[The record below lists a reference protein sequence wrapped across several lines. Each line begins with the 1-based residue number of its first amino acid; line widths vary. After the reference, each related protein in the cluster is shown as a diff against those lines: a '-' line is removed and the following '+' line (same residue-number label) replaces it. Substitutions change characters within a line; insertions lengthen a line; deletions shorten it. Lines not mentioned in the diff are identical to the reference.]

1 MPPCQAAGRDRKK
14 VLETGAV
21 MPQVTLI
28 GYRGVGKTSVAEQLA
43 ATLGCGWCDCDVE
56 LERRCGR
63 TIADIIT
70 QDGEAAFRDAEEQL
84 LSELLAGFDGV
95 VATGGG
101 VVVRDANRQRLA
113 AEGRPVVWLQADA
126 ATIRRRLAADP
137 STVSRR
143 PGLTTAN
150 PLDEVA
156 AVLAARDPLYTS
168 VADLTVD
175 TAAEPVAAVVERIAA
190 WLTAREAA

>member
-1 MPPCQAAGRDRKK
+1 MPR
-14 VLETGAV
+14 
-21 MPQVTLI
+21 VTLV
-28 GYRGVGKTSVAEQLA
+28 GYRGVGKTRVADQLA
-43 ATLGCGWCDCDVE
+43 AALGCGWCDCDVE

-70 QDGEAAFRDAEEQL
+70 RDGEAAFRDAEQEL
-84 LSELLAGFDGV
+84 LSELLAGFEGV
-95 VATGGG
+95 LATGGG

-126 ATIRRRLAADP
+126 ATIRCRLAADP
-137 STVSRR
+137 ATASRR

-156 AVLAARDPLYTS
+156 DVLAAREPLYAS
-168 VADLTVD
+168 VADLMVD
-175 TAAEPVAAVVERIAA
+175 TTAEPAAAVVERIAA

>member
-1 MPPCQAAGRDRKK
+1 MGCGRNG
-14 VLETGAV
+14 VSETGAV

-28 GYRGVGKTSVAEQLA
+28 GYRGVGKTSVAEALSV
-43 ATLGCGWCDCDVE
+43 TLGCSWCDCDVE

-70 QDGEAAFRDAEEQL
+70 RDGEAAFRDAEQEL
-84 LSELLAGFDGV
+84 LSELLAGFAGV
-95 VATGGG
+95 LATGGG

-137 STVSRR
+137 ATASRR

-156 AVLAARDPLYTS
+156 AVLAAREPLYAS

-175 TAAEPVAAVVERIAA
+175 TTAEPAAAVVERIVA
-190 WLTAREAA
+190 WLTAQEAA